1 MAQPPSP
8 LRQASSIAVIP
19 KAVIPQLGTSQNL
32 ACTCFILQQF
42 SSNVQTLMLD
52 YTRRIQSEAPI
63 YA

>member
-1 MAQPPSP
+1 MAQPLNPQ
-8 LRQASSIAVIP
+8 RQASSMVVMP
-19 KAVIPQLGTSQNL
+19 KSVVPYMSTTNS

-42 SSNVQTLMLD
+42 SLNVQTLMLD